1 MDRLGAMDA
10 FVRVIETGSFSGAAR
25 QMGVGQPAVSK
36 TIAQLEDRLG
46 VRLLLRTTHG
56 LTATEAGQNFYER
69 AKRTIEEA
77 DEADLAAR
85 GASAALAGR
94 LRIGTS
100 VSFGSLHVLPRL
112 PGFLA
117 RHPNLEVVVVM
128 DDRNIDLMEEGID
141 IALRMGKLSD
151 STMTVRRIGE
161 CRRLVLG
168 TPAYLEA
175 AGEPKSPAELMEH
188 QAVIHDQPGLGPAW
202 TFRQGSNEVSV
213 TLRGR
218 VRVTA
223 GEGVRAAV
231 MAGLGLTVGSE
242 WLFSKELQEGA
253 LKAVLPEWTLP
264 GLDLWAAF
272 PSGRRASVKAR
283 AFADFIE
290 AELRPLLQRR
300 DASPPATAAS
310 SL

>member
-1 MDRLGAMDA
+1 MDRIAAMDA
-10 FVRVIETGSFSGAAR
+10 FIRVVETGSFSGAAR

-56 LTATEAGQNFYER
+56 LTTTEAGQNFYER

-85 GASAALAGR
+85 GAAAALSGR

-100 VSFGSLHVLPRL
+100 VSFGSLHVVPRL
-112 PGFLA
+112 PSFLA

-141 IALRMGKLSD
+141 IALRMGKLND

-168 TPAYLEA
+168 SPTYFEA
-175 AGEPKSPAELMEH
+175 SGEPKSPAELIDH
-188 QAVIHDQPGLGPAW
+188 QAVIHDQPGLGAVW
-202 TFRQGSNEVSV
+202 TFQQDSNEVSV

-231 MAGLGLTVGSE
+231 MASLGLTVGSE
-242 WLFSKELQEGA
+242 WLFSKELEAGT
-253 LKAVLPEWTLP
+253 LKAILSEWTLP

-272 PSGRRASVKAR
+272 PSGRRASAKAR

-290 AELRPLLQRR
+290 AELRGIVQKRGS
-300 DASPPATAAS
+300 ASD
-310 SL
+310 